1 MKRKRITWLLLL
13 SACALSACG
22 KDEKQADDP
31 PEAMITEQEPTAKED
46 EKIVEPEPEP
56 ESEPTSTAAAGYEN
70 DTWADSDF
78 LFFGLEGVEKF
89 LQEKPRMYHCSKAGN
104 YTGLTA
110 QWPGTDDFDAV
121 TQYTETFFELTTD
134 AGGGISYGKV
144 YDNDVMNYVVS
155 QSYETFADL
164 CSDQGWN
171 TADGTNTVRSVY
183 IHWFYQYEGK
193 EIEAIVSSEHNEKN
207 DYINFSLA
215 QH

>member
-31 PEAMITEQEPTAKED
+31 PEAVITEQEPTAKED

-56 ESEPTSTAAAGYEN
+56 EPTSTAAAGYEN

-89 LQEKPRMYHCSKAGN
+89 LQEEPKMYHCSKAGN

-121 TQYTETFFELTTD
+121 TQYTETFFELTTN

-171 TADGTNTVRSVY
+171 TTDGTNTVRSVY

>member
-46 EKIVEPEPEP
+46 EKIVEPEPE
-56 ESEPTSTAAAGYEN
+56 SEPTSTAAAGYEN

-89 LQEKPRMYHCSKAGN
+89 LQEEPRMYHCSKAGN

>member
-31 PEAMITEQEPTAKED
+31 PEAVITEQEPTAKED

-56 ESEPTSTAAAGYEN
+56 EPTSTAAAAGYEN

-89 LQEKPRMYHCSKAGN
+89 LQEEPKMYHCSKAGN

-121 TQYTETFFELTTD
+121 TQYTETFFELTTN

-171 TADGTNTVRSVY
+171 TTDGTNTVRSVY

>member
-31 PEAMITEQEPTAKED
+31 PEAVITEQEPTAKED

-56 ESEPTSTAAAGYEN
+56 EPTSTATAAGYEN

-89 LQEKPRMYHCSKAGN
+89 LQEEPRMYHCSKAGN

>member
-31 PEAMITEQEPTAKED
+31 PEAVITEQEPTAKED
-46 EKIVEPEPEP
+46 EKIVEP

-89 LQEKPRMYHCSKAGN
+89 LQEEPRMYHCSKTGN

-121 TQYTETFFELTTD
+121 TQYTETFFELTTV

>member
-1 MKRKRITWLLLL
+1 MKRTMIMWLLLL
-13 SACALSACG
+13 SACTLSACG
-22 KDEKQADDP
+22 KEGKQADVP
-31 PEAMITEQEPTAKED
+31 PETVITGQEPATKAD
-46 EKIVEPEPEP
+46 EKIVEPEPE
-56 ESEPTSTAAAGYEN
+56 STSTAAAGYEN
-70 DTWADSDF
+70 DIWADSDF

-89 LQEKPRMYHCSKAGN
+89 LQEEPEMYHCSKNGN
-104 YTGLTA
+104 YTGLIA

-121 TQYTETFFELTTD
+121 TQYTETFFELTTS
-134 AGGGISYGKV
+134 AGGGVSYGKV

-171 TADGTNTVRSVY
+171 TADGTNDVTGVY
-183 IHWFYQYEGK
+183 IHWFYQYEGR
-193 EIEAIVSSEHNEKN
+193 EIEAVVSSAHNEKK

>member
-31 PEAMITEQEPTAKED
+31 PEAVITEQEPTAKED

-56 ESEPTSTAAAGYEN
+56 EPTSTAAAAGYEN

-78 LFFGLEGVEKF
+78 LFFGLEDVEKF
-89 LQEKPRMYHCSKAGN
+89 LQEEPRMYHCSKAGN

-110 QWPGTDDFDAV
+110 QWPGTDDFDTV
-121 TQYTETFFELTTD
+121 TQYTEMFFELTTD
-134 AGGGISYGKV
+134 AGGGISYSKV

-164 CSDQGWN
+164 CNDQGWN

>member
-1 MKRKRITWLLLL
+1 MKRTMIMWLLLL
-13 SACALSACG
+13 SACTLSACG
-22 KDEKQADDP
+22 KEGNQADVP
-31 PEAMITEQEPTAKED
+31 PETVITEQEPATKAD
-46 EKIVEPEPEP
+46 EKIMEPEP
-56 ESEPTSTAAAGYEN
+56 ESTSTAAAAGYEN
-70 DTWADSDF
+70 DIWADSDF

-89 LQEKPRMYHCSKAGN
+89 LQEEPEMYHCSKTGN
-104 YTGLTA
+104 YTGLIA

-121 TQYTETFFELTTD
+121 TQYTETFFELTTG
-134 AGGGISYGKV
+134 AGGGVSYGKV

-171 TADGTNTVRSVY
+171 TADGTNDVTGVY
-183 IHWFYQYEGK
+183 IHWFYQYEGR
-193 EIEAIVSSEHNEKN
+193 EIEAVVSSAHNEKN

>member
-1 MKRKRITWLLLL
+1 
-13 SACALSACG
+13 
-22 KDEKQADDP
+22 
-31 PEAMITEQEPTAKED
+31 MITELEPTAKED

-56 ESEPTSTAAAGYEN
+56 EPTSTATAAGYEN

-89 LQEKPRMYHCSKAGN
+89 LQEEPKMYHCSKTGN

-121 TQYTETFFELTTD
+121 TQYTETFFELTTG
-134 AGGGISYGKV
+134 AGGGVSYGKI

-171 TADGTNTVRSVY
+171 TADGTNTVRSIY
-183 IHWFYQYEGK
+183 IHWFYQYDGK